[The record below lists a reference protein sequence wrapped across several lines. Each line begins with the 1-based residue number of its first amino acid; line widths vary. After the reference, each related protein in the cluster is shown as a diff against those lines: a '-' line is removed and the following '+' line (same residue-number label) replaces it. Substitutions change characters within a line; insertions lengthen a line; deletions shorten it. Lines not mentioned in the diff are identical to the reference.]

1 MFTRKLPIP
10 DMEDFDIRPG
20 QQRVLNRVSGLS
32 ACINTMDIER
42 KSEPVPTLG
51 QDLLRQALMQ

>member
-1 MFTRKLPIP
+1 MMFTRKLPIP

-51 QDLLRQALMQ
+51 